1 MFWIG
6 FIGVY
11 ALMCIIILGGKFAD
25 ELCDEC
31 INKAREVFCA
41 FIFTMLT
48 YAFALFYTCIT
59 LTTSNMLVGAF
70 ACAIYLVISWMVT
83 VKIYLI
89 IAGKT
94 QVLMKE
100 DKNFCHLL
108 SMIGL
113 ILSSVIMGIDNS
125 EIEYIILI
133 SCSISILI
141 GAYIPISSIY
151 EDKSLKEI
159 CQDITEEFR
168 GAKKTV
174 KITSLLCLCFIIM
187 TVSSNENAVKIQKV
201 IDAIGSGVVVGI
213 VSMIVLVALTAI
225 IRNKG
230 KQK

>member
-1 MFWIG
+1 
-6 FIGVY
+6 
-11 ALMCIIILGGKFAD
+11 
-25 ELCDEC
+25 
-31 INKAREVFCA
+31 
-41 FIFTMLT
+41 
-48 YAFALFYTCIT
+48 
-59 LTTSNMLVGAF
+59 MLVGAF

-108 SMIGL
+108 SIIGV

-159 CQDITEEFR
+159 CQDITKEFR

-213 VSMIVLVALTAI
+213 VSMIVLVALTAM